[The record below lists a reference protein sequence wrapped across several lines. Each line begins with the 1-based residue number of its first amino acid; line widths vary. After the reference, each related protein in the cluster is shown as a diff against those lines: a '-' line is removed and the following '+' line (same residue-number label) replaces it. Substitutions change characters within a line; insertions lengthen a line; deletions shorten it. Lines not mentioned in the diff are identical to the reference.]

1 MPDKRPAH
9 SPFWVF
15 SLSVYRKN
23 AFSAACLSLQDAR
36 GLDVNFLLFAL
47 FAGSRGYPLSIA
59 DFARVERRV
68 APWRQNVVHPLRR
81 VRRRLKQQTDLPHKA
96 VESLRRA
103 VLAQEIESERQQ
115 QRMMEAV
122 VLVPEGLP
130 DARVAAENQLR
141 YLEVSRV
148 PASENTVADLATLLR
163 ETFTGL
169 GVAGAKALL
178 VNRTSAIDGRS

>member
-1 MPDKRPAH
+1 MPDKRQAH
-9 SPFWVF
+9 SPFWAF

-23 AFSAACLSLQDAR
+23 AFSAACLSLQEAC

-68 APWRQNVVHPLRR
+68 APWRQNVIHPLRR
-81 VRRRLKQQTDLPHKA
+81 VRRWLKQQTDLSHDA

-103 VLAQEIESERQQ
+103 VLAQEIESERHLQCL
-115 QRMMEAV
+115 MEAI

-130 DARVAAENQLR
+130 DTLVGAENLLR

-148 PASENTVADLATLLR
+148 PASENRFGDLATLLR

-178 VNRTSAIDGRS
+178 VNRTSAIDGR